1 MQRFITGVSA
11 GAASAL
17 LLAFV
22 SPVLSGGGGC
32 GGGAAKNADMPSA
45 NSPTMLQ
52 ARAGGQNA
60 AMDIVD
66 TAVAAG
72 QFKTLAAAL
81 QAAGL
86 VDALKGQGPFTVF
99 APTDE
104 AFAKLP
110 AGTVETLLK
119 PENKDRLA
127 AILKYHVV
135 SGLVTSKS
143 IGDVPVA
150 ATLQGQL
157 INPSVEGA
165 SVMVN
170 KANVVKAD
178 IGATNGV
185 IHVIDS
191 VLIPESKTIP
201 QIAVDDGRFK
211 TLVAALK
218 AAGLVETLSGPG
230 PFTVFAPTDE
240 AFAKL
245 PKPVLEALLKPENK
259 PLLTEILT
267 YHVVSGRVSS
277 VDAVKAATA
286 KTLEGSK
293 ITVSGSAGALVVNNA
308 RVIIEDVDASNGVA
322 HAIDT
327 VLIPEGAAA
336 KIAKLSMATPQSVM
350 ELAISRGA
358 PMFNAGN
365 HAACAAIYEVALNAV
380 MAMPHAAVSA
390 SDRMTVSSAL
400 AEGARTH
407 DMGDRAWT
415 YRRAMDKVMSS
426 GDTMAT
432 R

>member
-1 MQRFITGVSA
+1 MHRLITGITA
-11 GAASAL
+11 GTASAL
-17 LLAFV
+17 LLAFA
-22 SPVLSGGGGC
+22 SPALSGGGGC
-32 GGGAAKNADMPSA
+32 GAGKTADMPAA
-45 NSPTMLQ
+45 NSPVMLQ
-52 ARAGGQNA
+52 ARAEGK
-60 AMDIVD
+60 DIVD

-81 QAAGL
+81 NAAGL
-86 VDALKGQGPFTVF
+86 IDALKGKGPFTVF

-119 PENKDRLA
+119 PENKDKLT

-150 ATLQGQL
+150 ATLSGRL
-157 INPSVEGA
+157 INPSVEGG
-165 SVMVN
+165 SVMVD

-201 QIAVDDGRFK
+201 QVAIDDGRFT

-218 AAGLVETLSGPG
+218 AAGLVETLSGAG
-230 PFTVFAPTDE
+230 PFTVFAPTDD

-245 PKPVLEALLKPENK
+245 PKPVLGALLKPENK
-259 PLLTEILT
+259 GLLTEILT

-277 VDAVKAATA
+277 VDAIKAGKA
-286 KTLEGSK
+286 KTLEGSQVS
-293 ITVSGSAGALVVNNA
+293 VSGSSGSLMANSS
-308 RVIIEDVDASNGVA
+308 RVIIEDLDTANGVV
-322 HAIDT
+322 HVVDS
-327 VLIPEGAAA
+327 VLIPEKAAA
-336 KIAKLSMATPQSVM
+336 KIAKLSMATPEGVM
-350 ELAISRGA
+350 ELAINRGA
-358 PMFNAGN
+358 PMFNNGN
-365 HAACAAIYEVALNAV
+365 HAACAAIYEVALNAL
-380 MAMPHAAVSA
+380 MAMPESAVDA
-390 SDRMTVSSAL
+390 GDRMTISNAL
-400 AEGARTH
+400 AEGAKTH

-415 YRRAMDKVMSS
+415 YRRAMDSVMSS
-426 GDTMAT
+426 SEQMAT